1 MNNHFDCNNC
11 KDFMQMTCNGELCPN
26 KSVQMRSIGGDKIT
40 MVTYEDQLKKLCKE
54 NDLNFL
60 NFLTQIQDK
69 LMEDMLVRGNNT
81 PLFKKKVSSVLGQW
95 KRAPEYEVLFSLPEE
110 ELSFDYSDLIKCNSS
125 VLDLGHQMKGL
136 EELISSNSERLY
148 PRVMELQKD
157 CREIDDSIKVCMG
170 ELDRVAEHYEPKYSR
185 ILLDLSTKPKSFYTH
200 QDEGDEQL
208 SRMVYH
214 KNMREIPENI
224 PEIFSNAV
232 FVPNMITKETD
243 YVREMLQNLKGN
255 VRDKHL
261 VLADLQGNIPE
272 RVQNVDPIT
281 RLFRYFVDS
290 SDEEEYPHDSD
301 DTSSVKPLTREQ
313 VSDIDALIED
323 VQGKKDDSVLK
334 IEDKVK
340 KVKEESKDKI
350 SGEELLDEDGGSDD
364 EEEGGDPDGESSDE
378 ETGETGEKQLID
390 LAKQNGG
397 GNYELSFF

>member
-26 KSVQMRSIGGDKIT
+26 KSVEMRSIGGDRIT

-60 NFLTQIQDK
+60 NVLTQIQDK
-69 LMEDMLVRGNNT
+69 LMGDMLVRGNNT
-81 PLFKKKVSSVLGQW
+81 PLFKKKVSSVLDQW

-148 PRVMELQKD
+148 PRVLELQKD
-157 CREIDDSIKVCMG
+157 CKEIDDGIKICMG

-200 QDEGDEQL
+200 QDDEYEQL

-243 YVREMLQNLKGN
+243 YIREMLQSLKGN

-272 RVQNVDPIT
+272 RVHNVDPIT

-290 SDEEEYPHDSD
+290 SDEEEYSHEEDDSP
-301 DTSSVKPLTREQ
+301 VKPLTREQ

-334 IEDKVK
+334 IEDKGK
-340 KVKEESKDKI
+340 AGKGEKDKI
-350 SGEELLDEDGGSDD
+350 LDKSITEEVPVESA
-364 EEEGGDPDGESSDE
+364 ESSDE
-378 ETGETGEKQLID
+378 EMEEETEEETGEKELID

>member
-1 MNNHFDCNNC
+1 MI
-11 KDFMQMTCNGELCPN
+11 MTCNGELCPN
-26 KSVQMRSIGGDKIT
+26 KSVEMRSIGGDRIT

-54 NDLNFL
+54 NNLNFL
-60 NFLTQIQDK
+60 NVLTQIQDK
-69 LMEDMLVRGNNT
+69 LMGDMLVRGNNT

-95 KRAPEYEVLFSLPEE
+95 KNSPEYDVLFSLPDE

-148 PRVMELQKD
+148 PRVLELQKD
-157 CREIDDSIKVCMG
+157 CKEIDDSIKVCMG
-170 ELDRVAEHYEPKYSR
+170 ELDRVAQYYEPKYSR
-185 ILLDLSTKPKSFYTH
+185 ILLDLSTKPKSFYTQH
-200 QDEGDEQL
+200 EGDEQL
-208 SRMVYH
+208 SKMVYH

-243 YVREMLQNLKGN
+243 YIREMLQSLKGN

-290 SDEEEYPHDSD
+290 SDEEDYSQDSD
-301 DTSSVKPLTREQ
+301 DDNSSVKPLTKEQ

-323 VQGKKDDSVLK
+323 VQNKKDDSVLK
-334 IEDKVK
+334 IEDKGKAGKMK
-340 KVKEESKDKI
+340 KVLENANNEEATEETA
-350 SGEELLDEDGGSDD
+350 GETP
-364 EEEGGDPDGESSDE
+364 EETAEGATEGETEGETEGAIEESSDE
-378 ETGETGEKQLID
+378 EIEEKQLID